1 MCLSTELSGRIGTFT
16 LLAILFVLVVLVCCG
31 MGFIDTWFD
40 LIKVAILM
48 LLDVEVLLFIAVP
61 IFPVCQIL
69 AKEQC
74 CLCCTTFLNVRL
86 ILGPQGCGAG
96 GRACL

>member
-1 MCLSTELSGRIGTFT
+1 
-16 LLAILFVLVVLVCCG
+16 
-31 MGFIDTWFD
+31 MGFIGTWSD
-40 LIKVAILM
+40 LIKVAMLM
-48 LLDVEVLLFIAVP
+48 LLDVDVVVLVLQSIAVP

-74 CLCCTTFLNVRL
+74 CLCCTIFERL
-86 ILGPQGCGAG
+86 ILGPQGKSAG